1 MSIQAL
7 PIAIQGVRGAFHE
20 EATARYYQRQDLPL
34 QEHLDFKGLV
44 SAVARG
50 EASGIMA
57 IENSIA
63 GTLLN
68 NLTLLKEQ
76 EVHISGE
83 VYLRIRQNLLALP
96 GTRLEDISEVHS
108 HPVAL
113 AQCTA
118 FLQQRRHWKVY
129 ESPDTAYSA
138 RAVAQ
143 GGLRHI
149 AAIGAGMAATH
160 YGLEILAP
168 EIETDKENYTRFLV
182 IEPGRSAT
190 TGKQGAKCS
199 VVFALPHKTG
209 ALHLVLDVIAS
220 MQANL
225 TKIQSIPI
233 LGQPWHYAFC
243 LDFIAEAYPVNEVL
257 QKLLPLVEDLKV
269 LGIYEP
275 GQVFA

>member
-1 MSIQAL
+1 MSTTAL

-20 EATARYYQRQDLPL
+20 EATARYYQREDLPL

-44 SAVARG
+44 ASVAQG
-50 EASGIMA
+50 KATGIMA

-63 GTLLN
+63 GTLLH
-68 NLTLLKEQ
+68 NLSLLKEH

-83 VYLRIRQNLLALP
+83 VYLRIRQNLMALP

-118 FLQQRRHWKVY
+118 FLQQRPHWKVY

-143 GGLRHI
+143 GGLKHI
-149 AAIGAGMAATH
+149 AAIGAGMAARH

-182 IEPGRSAT
+182 IEPGKASTAPSK
-190 TGKQGAKCS
+190 GSKCS
-199 VVFALPHKTG
+199 VVFALPHQSG
-209 ALHLVLDVIAS
+209 ALHLVLDAIAI
-220 MQANL
+220 MNANL

-243 LDFIAEAYPVNEVL
+243 LDFITEVVSVNEVL
-257 QKLLPLVEDLKV
+257 QKIHPLVEDLKV

-275 GQVFA
+275 GKVFA